1 MPRPKGSITRKID
14 NPYIPL
20 FDDEEL
26 EWEWEEKLV
35 LKVDQMWA
43 EGHSV
48 YRIAEELKKHP
59 DEVLILLIDRARKGY
74 INKRP
79 GGVFGVGE
87 LPRRKR
93 G

>member
-1 MPRPKGSITRKID
+1 MPRPKGSITRKIA
-14 NPYIPL
+14 NPYIP
-20 FDDEEL
+20 FYDDEEL

-35 LKVDQMWA
+35 FKVDQMWA
-43 EGHSV
+43 NGNSAEW
-48 YRIAEELKKHP
+48 IAKELKKDP

-87 LPRRKR
+87 I
-93 G
+93 